1 MEHETKPSVEMVES
15 KKGDVSLAINQH
27 DATSLTLLQS
37 LKQNY
42 RSVIFSILMAT
53 GPMAF
58 GFDIIIVGVV
68 TAFPAFLQRFGE
80 LQNGMPILPS
90 IWLSLWNASMQI
102 GFMIGSVIVGWVA
115 DRFGRKISMMTGSI
129 ITAAGIAVVYTC
141 DLSDSMGH
149 RRGTFLAG
157 KIVIGMGLSMM
168 ATTCMTYNSE
178 IVPVKLRG
186 FALSLFQFQ
195 LVFGQLIA
203 AVVAGS
209 QIPDGFQRMSYRICF
224 ATQWALAGTAFIS
237 ALIVPESPAWLLRKN
252 DEAGARKSFGWLYKP
267 FQVEAAMVALQST
280 LEHERQEQADTAD
293 VTWSE
298 CFKGPNFRRMRI
310 IIFASIV
317 QQFHGT
323 TFVANGTYF
332 MIIAGLSPE
341 KSIMVLEIASGLS
354 LAAIMISWFL
364 VDYLGRRRTI
374 MGCTALLA
382 ATWLSVGIAGFF
394 STQAALWY
402 MGVMINLV
410 MVFFNIGSGPVI
422 PIIASETSSVRL
434 RAKANAVGFICNSFM
449 SWVFN
454 FCVPYIFN
462 SDEGNLGGK
471 TGLIFAALSVIAW
484 VVFWFDLP
492 EMKNRT
498 YLELD
503 EMFENKVKTR
513 QFRKYQCQGSI

>member
-1 MEHETKPSVEMVES
+1 MEQDTKPSVEMVERE
-15 KKGDVSLAINQH
+15 KRDISLAVNEH
-27 DATSLTLLQS
+27 DDSSLTLLQS

-42 RSVIFSILMAT
+42 KSVIFSILMAT

-68 TAFPAFLQRFGE
+68 TAFPAFLERFGE
-80 LQNGMPILPS
+80 LRDGMPILPS

-115 DRFGRKISMMTGSI
+115 DRFGRKISMMSGSI
-129 ITAAGIAVVYTC
+129 ITMAGIAVVYTC

-157 KIVIGMGLSMM
+157 KVIIGMGLSMM
-168 ATTCMTYNSE
+168 ATTWMTYNSE
-178 IVPVKLRG
+178 IVLVKLRG
-186 FALSLFQFQ
+186 FSLSLFQFQ

-203 AVVAGS
+203 AVVAVGTRWDGLHLDPYCPRVPGMASPKERRGWCS
-209 QIPDGFQRMSYRICF
+209 QVF
-224 ATQWALAGTAFIS
+224 
-237 ALIVPESPAWLLRKN
+237 WL
-252 DEAGARKSFGWLYKP
+252 LYKP
-267 FQVEAAMVALQST
+267 SQVEAAMVSLQST
-280 LEHERQEQADTAD
+280 LEHEKQEQVDAAD

-341 KSIMVLEIASGLS
+341 KSIIVLEIASGLS

-410 MVFFNIGSGPVI
+410 MVFFNIASGPVN

-484 VVFWFDLP
+484 IIFWFDLP

-513 QFRKYQCQGSI
+513 QFRKYKCQGLI

>member
-1 MEHETKPSVEMVES
+1 MEHDTKPSVEMVE
-15 KKGDVSLAINQH
+15 KEKGDASLAVNEH

-42 RSVIFSILMAT
+42 KSVIFSVLMAT

-68 TAFPAFLQRFGE
+68 TAFPAFLERFGE
-80 LQNGMPILPS
+80 IRDGMPILPS
-90 IWLSLWNASMQI
+90 MWLSLWNASMQI
-102 GFMIGSVIVGWVA
+102 GLLIGSVIVGWVA

-129 ITAAGIAVVYTC
+129 ITMAGIAV
-141 DLSDSMGH
+141 
-149 RRGTFLAG
+149 
-157 KIVIGMGLSMM
+157 
-168 ATTCMTYNSE
+168 
-178 IVPVKLRG
+178 
-186 FALSLFQFQ
+186 FQ

-209 QIPDGFQRMSYRICF
+209 QIPDGLQRMSYRICF

-237 ALIVPESPAWLLRKN
+237 ALIVPESPAWLPRKK
-252 DEAGARKSFGWLYKP
+252 DEAGARKSFSWLYKP
-267 FQVEAAMVALQST
+267 SQVEAVMVALQST
-280 LEHERQEQADTAD
+280 LEHEKQEQADAAD

-374 MGCTALLA
+374 MSCTALLA

-434 RAKANAVGFICNSFM
+434 RAKANAVGFICNSFV

-484 VVFWFDLP
+484 VIFWFDLP
-492 EMKNRT
+492 EMKNRS

-513 QFRKYQCQGSI
+513 QFRKYQCQVSI